1 MLACPSDEF
10 GGQELDTAEEIL
22 KFVGNF
28 NFLESGGTM
37 LEKMNVKKGSDQ
49 HPLYNLLISSTTGKN
64 IRWNFGTFANLC
76 QVTLSAVLPLT
87 FTLVFNLATK
97 FLISPDA
104 QHVLRYDNVNPADIE
119 EDIVGFLGDGKA
131 RSDL

>member
-1 MLACPSDEF
+1 VLACPSDEF

-64 IRWNFGTFANLC
+64 IRWNF
-76 QVTLSAVLPLT
+76 
-87 FTLVFNLATK
+87 ATK